1 MKRFACLL
9 ALGLALN
16 VSLAHTS
23 LASSFSIE
31 PFKAQLMPARGK
43 TSQVFRFANTGDT
56 PQAINMAIE
65 SWAFDANGTEINQPD
80 TESFTIY
87 PQQFVLPPRSEQR
100 VRVTWTK
107 PMPETEQAFRLIA
120 EQLPVDFST
129 VDSLPTGA
137 EQALRYLLVYRA
149 ALYVTPPK
157 ARNEVDVQDF
167 TTTTDATGQR
177 WLDLTLANAGRAHTL
192 LKNPTLTLEDTSGQ
206 SHNLSGASMD
216 TLNGQNNMA
225 GGLRKVRVPLPAT
238 ATNEIKAV
246 ALDFTA
252 GL

>member
-1 MKRFACLL
+1 MKRFVCLL
-9 ALGLALN
+9 AVGLC
-16 VSLAHTS
+16 LAQTS

-56 PQAINMAIE
+56 PQAINMAVE
-65 SWAFDANGTEINQPD
+65 SWTFDTHGVEVNKPD
-80 TESFTIY
+80 SDSFTIY
-87 PQQFVLPPRSEQR
+87 PQQFVLAPRSEQR

-129 VDSLPTGA
+129 VDTLPTSA

-157 ARNEVDVQDF
+157 ARNEVDVQAF
-167 TTTTDATGQR
+167 TTSTDDHGQR

-206 SHNLSGASMD
+206 NLSLSGAPMD
-216 TLNGQNNMA
+216 ALNGQNIMA
-225 GGLRKVRVPLPAT
+225 GGLRKVRVPLPAN

-246 ALDFTA
+246 ALDFTT